1 MGDKRDPERT
11 KAALLDAALVEF
23 ATHGRAGA
31 RTSAIAERAGVNK
44 QLISHHFGGKDGL
57 YAALV
62 ARWEAD
68 EAAYG
73 GPDTPLADIVA
84 RYVEA
89 GAAHRDLHRLLLRAS
104 LEDEEDGGGVGAAD
118 LGDMRARQAAGEIT
132 DALDPA
138 FLLLALQSI
147 AAAGLVFP
155 GDVRRLTGEE
165 PDSPAFVTWHAE
177 QLRRLV
183 ELIRPAVS
191 KSAAPVRRGDASN
204 ASGTRVGADVTKE
217 AST

>member
-1 MGDKRDPERT
+1 MGDKRNPART
-11 KAALLDAALVEF
+11 RAALLDAALVEF
-23 ATHGRAGA
+23 AAHGRAGA

-68 EAAYG
+68 EATYG
-73 GPDTPLADIVA
+73 GPDTPLADVVA

-89 GAAHRDLHRLLLRAS
+89 GAAHRELHRLLLRAS
-104 LEDEEDGGGVGAAD
+104 LDDQEAGGGLAAAD
-118 LGDMRARQAAGEIT
+118 LDDMRGRQAAGEIT
-132 DALDPA
+132 GGLDAA

-155 GDVRRLTGEE
+155 GDVRRLTGHE
-165 PDSPAFVTWHAE
+165 PDSPAFLQWHGD

-183 ELIRPAVS
+183 EILS
-191 KSAAPVRRGDASN
+191 S
-204 ASGTRVGADVTKE
+204 
-217 AST
+217 